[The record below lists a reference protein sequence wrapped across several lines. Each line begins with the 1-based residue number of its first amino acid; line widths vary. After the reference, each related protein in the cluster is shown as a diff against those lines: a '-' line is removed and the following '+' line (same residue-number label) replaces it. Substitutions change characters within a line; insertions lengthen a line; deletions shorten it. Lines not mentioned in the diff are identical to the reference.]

1 MVKVIFLMKFRAD
14 RDPEDVRRWW
24 LNDHGALALRNMGM
38 KRYVQNHFAGPVG
51 EEHALGGL
59 GFDGCVEVWFEDRDA
74 FERTVASPEWK
85 ALEEDGP
92 NGFDMSL
99 AMGGFVDEH
108 VMRWD
113 AAPDGRP
120 YRTTS
125 R

>member
-1 MVKVIFLMKFRAD
+1 MIKVIFLMKFRRD
-14 RDPEDVRRWW
+14 LDPEAVRRWW

-38 KRYVQNHFAGPVG
+38 RRYVQNHFTGPVG
-51 EEHALGGL
+51 EEHAEGGID
-59 GFDGCVEVWFEDRDA
+59 FDGCVEVWFDDREA
-74 FERTVASPEWK
+74 FERTLASPEWK

-92 NGFDMSL
+92 NGFEMSL

-113 AAPDGRP
+113 AALDGRP